1 MLCIT
6 FFYTLT
12 YEYVGKIQ
20 KKEKKTKHIY
30 IADSH
35 TITYRKK
42 HTIVPFSLFTCKKNN
57 KG

>member
-20 KKEKKTKHIY
+20 KKESQT
-30 IADSH
+30 H
-35 TITYRKK
+35 TQL
-42 HTIVPFSLFTCKKNN
+42 HT
-57 KG
+57 